1 MNNNL
6 NSVSIITVTHK
17 ERHELLNVLV
27 QVIKNQNYNN
37 IIEWV
42 IVSDNN
48 IDIKFDLNIPTNII
62 INDNKSLGTLM
73 NIANDNTKGDII
85 IIMNDDDY
93 YFNNYICECVN
104 KLKKSSNLLVGGD
117 TVYIYDFILNRLYK
131 NSLNKYIFG
140 YKKEYLFN
148 HKFIE
153 LNENIYEY
161 FTDNFSVIKENI
173 LSENSI
179 IKIIHNNNKLFKRD
193 LLIASTITN
202 IDKINNLDTEL
213 LNFILPTNIYNL
225 YNNYINKEYINT
237 DNYINY
243 DIVYLAG
250 GFSIYWDPEDYKLGG
265 SEQAIV
271 QLSNQWANQ
280 NIKVAVY
287 GNFHNDKIINNVHY
301 IQWTKFPFN
310 RKIKNLILW
319 RRHGILL
326 LLYNN
331 VYSDNLIIDLH
342 DNLFTIN
349 DLDSILLEKLFNKVS
364 YFNFKSNYHKDCF
377 IDFLNNK
384 NIKSSYDTKYN
395 IIPNGIRIDNFKN
408 NKILNNNEIIK
419 RKPYRFCYCS
429 SYDRGLEDIILKL
442 WNKIFKIQ
450 PLAELHVYYG
460 MDYIFDDNFKN
471 KMKLLL
477 SADGVMDH
485 GRQPMDIIIREKYLS
500 TFHLYINNSSG
511 EIDCISIKESLITGC
526 IPIISNYGVFKERDG
541 IHFDWNPDNEEL
553 CNNIINQLF
562 DYMNNQDKIN
572 NKINELKNSST
583 IIEWNTVS
591 NIWLKYLFI

>member
-17 ERHELLNVLV
+17 ERHELLNILV

-37 IIEWV
+37 IIEWI

-48 IDIKFDLNIPTNII
+48 IDINFDLNIPTNII

-153 LNENIYEY
+153 SNENIYEY

-202 IDKINNLDTEL
+202 IDKINNLDNEL

-271 QLSNQWANQ
+271 HLSNQWANK
-280 NIKVAVY
+280 NITVAVY

-310 RKIKNLILW
+310 RKIKNLISW

-326 LLYNN
+326 LLFNN
-331 VYSDNLIIDLH
+331 VYCDNLIIDLH

-349 DLDSILLEKLFNKVS
+349 DLDSILLEKLFNKVT

-377 IDFLNNK
+377 IEFLKNK
-384 NIKSSYDTKYN
+384 NIRSTYDTKYN

-419 RKPYRFCYCS
+419 RNPYRFCYCS

-471 KMKLLL
+471 KMKILL

-572 NKINELKNSST
+572 NKINELKNSNT
-583 IIEWNTVS
+583 IIEWDTVS